1 MATSKREAI
10 MLRLVAVLG
19 PTTGIS
25 GRVFRAVP
33 EGASRDD
40 IPCINL
46 DWSAEQPSPETVPM
60 LERTL
65 TVNVSVL
72 TRGDTPDALAD
83 PIVADAHSRIMA
95 DATLNGLAIDTR
107 LESASFEVV
116 SADQSAGKLTHEYS
130 IKFRHSYSDMTT

>member
-1 MATSKREAI
+1 MPSKRESI
-10 MLRLVAVLG
+10 MLRLVTVLT
-19 PTTGIS
+19 PITGIG
-25 GRVFRAVP
+25 GRVFRADP
-33 EGASRDD
+33 EGADRDD

-46 DWSAEQPSPETVPM
+46 GWTAEQPSPETVPM

-65 TVNVSVL
+65 TVQVSVL

-83 PIVADAHSRIMA
+83 PIIAEAHARIMA
-95 DATLNGLAIDTR
+95 DTSLQGQAIDIR